1 MLNSLS
7 LSELLWPRIWR
18 VSDFWVVGA
27 TSERL
32 ARKGLRPAA
41 GEKQMIIGII
51 GGASVSSRVRE
62 QAFQVGQRIAE
73 SGATLVCGGL
83 GGVMEAACRGA
94 RTAGGVTVGILPES
108 DTTGAN
114 PYVAIPVATGMGI
127 ARNAIIV
134 RTADVLIAVDGS
146 YGTLSEIAMALNL
159 GKTVVQLGSW
169 RLPEAGEVD
178 PELYLTA
185 EDPADAVR
193 KAIEVIEKRQ

>member
-1 MLNSLS
+1 
-7 LSELLWPRIWR
+7 
-18 VSDFWVVGA
+18 
-27 TSERL
+27 
-32 ARKGLRPAA
+32 
-41 GEKQMIIGII
+41 MIIGVI
-51 GGASVSSRVRE
+51 GGASIDSCTAE
-62 QAFQVGQRIAE
+62 QAFEIGKRIAE
-73 SGATLVCGGL
+73 NGAILVCGGL

-94 RTAGGVTVGILPES
+94 RSAGGVTVGVLPGIE
-108 DTTGAN
+108 TTAAN

-185 EDPADAVR
+185 EDPASAVEKALAVARRR
-193 KAIEVIEKRQ
+193 K